1 MSFFKPSTALA
12 VATIAMC
19 QAQTRVDLRTQ
30 SKSIDF
36 SSASSTKPSQTGSS
50 LPATCSGGQTF
61 LNTTAQ
67 PGQNWYVCTAAN
79 VWTVQGGI
87 GTGTYSTNFASV
99 TSVTV
104 PGTTHQLGTAKLIV
118 GLYDNGSPAS
128 VVEPDSV
135 MINPTTYDV
144 LVKFATPQSGTIV
157 LSAAGG
163 STSGDSGGAYFSGTA
178 TLVFPS
184 IPPAGCASD
193 LTFALTGAAVGD
205 SVAGGWPGS
214 LPNGLLGMM
223 LVSAPNTIAVRL
235 CNFSG
240 GATTPPAATYR
251 ATIVRGF

>member
-1 MSFFKPSTALA
+1 
-12 VATIAMC
+12 MC

-30 SKSIDF
+30 SKSVDF
-36 SSASSTKPSQTGSS
+36 SAASSTKPSQTGTS
-50 LPATCSGGQTF
+50 LPATCTAGQTF
-61 LNTTAQ
+61 LNTSAQ

-79 VWTVQGGI
+79 VWTVQGGV
-87 GTGTYSTNFASV
+87 GTGTYSSSFAST

-104 PGTTHQLGTAKLIV
+104 PGPTHQLGTAKLIV
-118 GLYDNGSPAS
+118 EVYDCESPAL

-144 LVKFATPQSGTIV
+144 LVKFATPQSGTVV

-163 STSGDSGGAYFSGTA
+163 STAGDITGTA
-178 TLVFPS
+178 TLTFPS
-184 IPPAGCASD
+184 IPAAGCASD
-193 LTFALTGAAVGD
+193 LTFALSSAAVGD
-205 SVAGGWPGS
+205 SVAAGWPGS
-214 LPNGLLGMM
+214 LPSGLLGMM

-240 GATTPPAATYR
+240 GATTPPGATYR